1 MLQDAVVRLT
11 ASGTDDRIRADK
23 DFSIQ
28 QGVSLSSSGA
38 MDGKKESPSRFRS
51 LRDSVTHITKRL
63 TEGETGVA
71 QRNDEHVR
79 EVEKLR
85 VQIQSMEEEIRR
97 LYQSRYQLD
106 QATKQNEKL
115 VTTLQEAKV
124 QIEALRAEVEKL
136 TAPPSAYAIFSSL
149 NADGTGNVYV
159 SGRKMKV
166 SVHPSINGNAMR
178 KGQEVVLNEALNV
191 IEVKGYDIQGE
202 VVRLKDVLEGNRA
215 LVTLHFDEEKVA
227 ELGDPLLVE
236 RLSVGDHLLYDPRS
250 GYVVEKLP
258 RSEAEELVLEE
269 VPDVDYE
276 HIGGLQH
283 ELEQVRDAV
292 ELPFLHPALFSEYQL
307 SAPKG
312 VLLYGPP
319 GCGKTL
325 IAKAVANSIAKKL
338 GHLTGKEVRS
348 YFLHVKGPELL
359 NKYVGE
365 SERQVREVFKKAKER
380 AADGNPVIVF
390 FDEMDALFRTR
401 GTGISSDIESTIVPQ
416 FLSEIDGMERLRN
429 VIVIG
434 ASNRQDL
441 IDPAVLRAGRLDV
454 KVKVGRPDAVAAKDI
469 FSKYLSSDLPFAEE
483 DLTRHGG
490 DAEALVEQMTDLTV
504 GAMYASSEENKF
516 IEVTYANGEKEVLYF
531 KDFASGALIE
541 GIVSRA
547 KKFAVKR
554 AIAKE
559 GRGLRSEDLI
569 RAIREE
575 FKEHEDLP
583 NTTNPDDWAK
593 ISGKKGEKIVH
604 LRTISGGP
612 GDSRQI
618 ETVTTGHYL

>member
-1 MLQDAVVRLT
+1 
-11 ASGTDDRIRADK
+11 
-23 DFSIQ
+23 
-28 QGVSLSSSGA
+28 

-63 TEGETGVA
+63 TEGETDVA

-97 LYQSRYQLD
+97 LYQSRYQLE

-115 VTTLQEAKV
+115 VAALQEAKG
-124 QIEALRAEVEKL
+124 QIEALRTEVEKL

-166 SVHPSINGNAMR
+166 SVHPSINGKTMR
-178 KGQEVVLNEALNV
+178 KGQEVILNEALNL
-191 IEVKGYDIQGE
+191 IEVKGFDIQGE

-227 ELGDPLLVE
+227 ELGDPLLAE

-269 VPDVDYE
+269 VPDVDYGR
-276 HIGGLQH
+276 IGGLQH

-292 ELPFLHPALFSEYQL
+292 ELPFLHPTLFSEYRL

-338 GHLTGKEVRS
+338 GHLTGKEIRS

-380 AADGNPVIVF
+380 AADGHPVIVF

-401 GTGISSDIESTIVPQ
+401 GSGISSDIESTIVPQ

-454 KVKVGRPDAVAAKDI
+454 KVKVGRPDAKAAKDI
-469 FSKYLSSDLPFAEE
+469 FSKYLSIDLPFPDE
-483 DLTRHGG
+483 DLKRYGG
-490 DAEALVEQMTDLTV
+490 EAKSLVDQMIDLTV
-504 GAMYASSEENKF
+504 EAMYASSEENKF

-554 AIAKE
+554 AIANE
-559 GRGLRSEDLI
+559 SRGLRSEDLI

>member
-1 MLQDAVVRLT
+1 
-11 ASGTDDRIRADK
+11 
-23 DFSIQ
+23 
-28 QGVSLSSSGA
+28 
-38 MDGKKESPSRFRS
+38 MDGKKESPGRFRS

-79 EVEKLR
+79 EVEKFR

-149 NADGTGNVYV
+149 NADGTGNIYV

-166 SVHPSINGNAMR
+166 SLHPSINGKAMR

-191 IEVKGYDIQGE
+191 IEVKGFDVQGE

-227 ELGDPLLVE
+227 ELGDPLLAE

-292 ELPFLHPALFSEYQL
+292 ELPFLHPLLFLEYKL

-469 FSKYLSSDLPFAEE
+469 FSKYLSIDLPFSEE
-483 DLTRHGG
+483 DLKRHGG
-490 DAEALVEQMTDLTV
+490 DAKALVEQMTDLTV

-559 GRGLRSEDLI
+559 GHGLRSEDLI

-612 GDSRQI
+612 SESRQI
-618 ETVTTGHYL
+618 ETVTTG

>member
-1 MLQDAVVRLT
+1 LQIAVVRLT
-11 ASGTDDRIRADK
+11 TPGTGDRIRADK

-28 QGVSLSSSGA
+28 QGVSRFSSGV

-51 LRDSVTHITKRL
+51 FRDSVTQITKRL
-63 TEGETGVA
+63 AEGNTDVA
-71 QRNDEHVR
+71 SRNDEHVR

-97 LYQSRYQLD
+97 LYQSRYQLE

-115 VTTLQEAKV
+115 VTTLQEAKAH
-124 QIEALRAEVEKL
+124 IETLRAEVEKL

-149 NADGTGNVYV
+149 NTDGTGNVYV

-166 SVHPSINGNAMR
+166 SLHPSINGSAMR

-191 IEVKGYDIQGE
+191 IEVKGFDIQGE

-227 ELGDPLLVE
+227 ELGDPLLAE

-292 ELPFLHPALFSEYQL
+292 ELPFLHPALFSEYKL

-469 FSKYLSSDLPFAEE
+469 FSKYLSADLPFSEE
-483 DLTRHGG
+483 DLARHGG
-490 DAEALVEQMTDLTV
+490 DAKALVQQMTDFTV
-504 GAMYASSEENKF
+504 DTMYASSEENKF

-559 GRGLRSEDLI
+559 GRGLQSEDLI

-612 GDSRQI
+612 GESRQI

>member
-1 MLQDAVVRLT
+1 V
-11 ASGTDDRIRADK
+11 I
-23 DFSIQ
+23 
-28 QGVSLSSSGA
+28 
-38 MDGKKESPSRFRS
+38 
-51 LRDSVTHITKRL
+51 H
-63 TEGETGVA
+63 
-71 QRNDEHVR
+71 RNDEQSR
-79 EVEKLR
+79 EIEKLR

-106 QATKQNEKL
+106 QANKQNEKL
-115 VTTLQEAKV
+115 VTTLQEAKA

-136 TAPPSAYAIFSSL
+136 TAPPSTYAIFSSL
-149 NADGTGNVYV
+149 NEDGTGNVYV

-166 SVHPSINGNAMR
+166 SLHPSIASKGLR
-178 KGQEVVLNEALNV
+178 KGQEVILNEALNV
-191 IEVKGYDIQGE
+191 IESRGFDVQGE
-202 VVRLKDVLEGNRA
+202 VVRLKDLLEGNRA

-227 ELGDPLLVE
+227 ELGDPLLAE
-236 RLSVGDHLLYDPRS
+236 RLSVGDHLLFDPRS
-250 GYVVEKLP
+250 GCVIEKLP
-258 RSEAEELVLEE
+258 KSEAEELVLEE
-269 VPDVDYE
+269 VPDVDYA

-292 ELPFLHPALFSEYQL
+292 ELPFLHPELFSEYQL

-416 FLSEIDGMERLRN
+416 FLSEIDGVERLRN

-469 FSKYLSSDLPFAEE
+469 FSKYVGSTLPFDDEE
-483 DLTRHGG
+483 LKRHGG
-490 DAEALVEQMTDLTV
+490 DVKVFVDHLTDVTV
-504 GAMYASSEENKF
+504 GTMYATSEENKF
-516 IEVTYANGEKEVLYF
+516 IEVTYANGEKEILYF

-547 KKFAVKR
+547 KKYAVKR
-554 AIAKE
+554 AIAQE
-559 GRGLRSEDLI
+559 GRGLRSDDLI

-593 ISGKKGEKIVH
+593 VAGKKGEKIVH
-604 LRTISGGP
+604 IRTISGGP
-612 GDSRQI
+612 SESRQI
-618 ETVTTGHYL
+618 ETITTGHYL

>member
-1 MLQDAVVRLT
+1 M
-11 ASGTDDRIRADK
+11 I
-23 DFSIQ
+23 
-28 QGVSLSSSGA
+28 
-38 MDGKKESPSRFRS
+38 
-51 LRDSVTHITKRL
+51 H
-63 TEGETGVA
+63 
-71 QRNDEHVR
+71 RNDEHAR

-115 VTTLQEAKV
+115 VMTLQEAKA

-136 TAPPSAYAIFSSL
+136 TAPPSTYAIFSSI
-149 NADGTGNVYV
+149 NQDGTGNVYV

-166 SVHPSINGNAMR
+166 SLHPSINSKGLR
-178 KGQEVVLNEALNV
+178 KGQEVILNEALNV
-191 IEVKGYDIQGE
+191 IEVKGFDVQGE
-202 VVRLKDVLEGNRA
+202 VVRLKDMLEGNRA

-227 ELGDPLLVE
+227 EFGDPLLAE
-236 RLSVGDHLLYDPRS
+236 RLSVGDHLLFDPRS
-250 GYVVEKLP
+250 GCVIEKLP
-258 RSEAEELVLEE
+258 KSEAEELVLEE
-269 VPDVDYE
+269 VPDVDYAN
-276 HIGGLQH
+276 IGGLQH

-292 ELPFLHPALFSEYQL
+292 ELPFLHPHLFAEYQL

-380 AADGNPVIVF
+380 AEDGNPVIVF

-416 FLSEIDGMERLRN
+416 FLSEIDGVERLRN

-469 FSKYLSSDLPFAEE
+469 FSKYVGTNLPFDEE
-483 DLTRHGG
+483 ELKRHGG
-490 DAEALVEQMTDLTV
+490 DVKALVEYLTDLTV
-504 GAMYASSEENKF
+504 GAMYASSEENRF
-516 IEVTYANGEKEVLYF
+516 IEVTYANGEKEILYF

-554 AIAKE
+554 AIAQE

-593 ISGKKGEKIVH
+593 VAGKKGEKIVH
-604 LRTISGGP
+604 IRTISGGP
-612 GDSRQI
+612 AESRQI
-618 ETVTTGHYL
+618 ETITTGHYL